1 MTTSCQTPLTPTI
14 FECNEE
20 LFVSSHPLL
29 LLLLAAFPLLWSS
42 GRSCTAALKLLTDFI
57 NLMEMFLLTLFIG
70 SYQISVSLP
79 VSAEAYADAELQWP
93 MLPMWVGE
101 WVKISG
107 NPTMDHPVSPP
118 NAALGH
124 TKKNPFSS
132 MKITIQLKM
141 PQYNLYFEPL
151 FDLPCTFDTIQV
163 SWIFRIM
170 RI

>member
-93 MLPMWVGE
+93 MLPM
-101 WVKISG
+101 
-107 NPTMDHPVSPP
+107 
-118 NAALGH
+118 
-124 TKKNPFSS
+124 
-132 MKITIQLKM
+132 
-141 PQYNLYFEPL
+141 
-151 FDLPCTFDTIQV
+151 
-163 SWIFRIM
+163 
-170 RI
+170 